1 MLSLGILYP
10 LMFYVMTSMSNC
22 SCNKK
27 FKFESSKEAMMFVN
41 ALNHY
46 SKREDV
52 QDLTGVDLQ
61 WFLQVVDDFKSF
73 AMNFPADEGLIL

>member
-1 MLSLGILYP
+1 MT
-10 LMFYVMTSMSNC
+10 LMSDC
-22 SCNKK
+22 SCQKK
-27 FKFESSKEAMMFVN
+27 FKFESDKEVMMFVN

-73 AMNFPADEGLIL
+73 AMNFPEDAGLIL

>member
-1 MLSLGILYP
+1 
-10 LMFYVMTSMSNC
+10 MTLVSNC

-27 FKFESSKEAMMFVN
+27 FKFESAKEAMMFVS

-46 SKREDV
+46 SELEDIK
-52 QDLTGVDLQ
+52 DLTGIDLQ

-73 AMNFPADEGLIL
+73 AMNFPADKGLTL

>member
-1 MLSLGILYP
+1 
-10 LMFYVMTSMSNC
+10 MTSMSNC

-46 SKREDV
+46 SRCGV
-52 QDLTGVDLQ
+52 QNLTGLDKEQFNQL
-61 WFLQVVDDFKSF
+61 VDDFKSF

>member
-1 MLSLGILYP
+1 MQ
-10 LMFYVMTSMSNC
+10 
-22 SCNKK
+22 
-27 FKFESSKEAMMFVN
+27 FKFESDKEVMMFVN

-73 AMNFPADEGLIL
+73 AMNFPEDEGSIL

>member
-10 LMFYVMTSMSNC
+10 LLSYVMTSMSNC

-46 SKREDV
+46 SKLDSFYIDKE
-52 QDLTGVDLQ
+52 QFNQL
-61 WFLQVVDDFKSF
+61 VDDFKSF

>member
-1 MLSLGILYP
+1 
-10 LMFYVMTSMSNC
+10 
-22 SCNKK
+22 
-27 FKFESSKEAMMFVN
+27 MFVN

-73 AMNFPADEGLIL
+73 ALNFPEDEGLIL